1 MLIRYSAFLS
11 HSFLL
16 LKMIKPIE
24 VIGVGRSPNPE
35 DDATLITV
43 VIPATGFSMSLCEK
57 PFVYSI
63 TDLTMHLQADLG
75 RGQ

>member
-43 VIPATGFSMSLCEK
+43 VIPATG
-57 PFVYSI
+57 
-63 TDLTMHLQADLG
+63 
-75 RGQ
+75 